1 MLSTER
7 LVRSDSDYYIYT
19 PGSLAT
25 NLFLYPSIVGHFTY
39 NPGYRLSRDSFD
51 SFLCIYV
58 KRGQGTIISNG
69 QRVEASQDQIVLL
82 DCYTPHAYEVTKT
95 WDTLWMHFDGPS
107 ARGYYD
113 AITQGKDFVLT
124 LNSTYRFEKYLNKI
138 YEAFRDSTPVNDAT
152 LNNWI
157 VNMMTE
163 LLVSRETSDK
173 GAVGSDIIEDIVSY
187 IMDHLS
193 EDITLEALA
202 RKASLSPF
210 YFSRLFKK
218 ETGFTPHDYILTTK
232 INHAKFLLLSSSM
245 SIKDICFQ
253 LGFNSESAFCTAFK
267 KKIGETPSEFRS
279 NHSTSF

>member
-1 MLSTER
+1 MRSQER
-7 LVRSDSDYYIYT
+7 YVRKDSDYYIHT
-19 PGSLAT
+19 PGSLAS

-39 NPGYRLSRDSFD
+39 EPGYRLSRDSFD

-58 KRGQGTIISNG
+58 KHGSGTIRSG
-69 QRVEASQDQIVLL
+69 GESYDVSKGQIVFL
-82 DCYTPHAYEVTKT
+82 DCYRPHAYEVSQT
-95 WDTLWMHFDGPS
+95 WDTMWMHFDGTN

-113 AITQGKDFVLT
+113 AITQGRNLVIT
-124 LNSTYRFEKYLNKI
+124 LGSTYRFEKYLNKI
-138 YEAFRDSTPVNDAT
+138 YEAFRDSAPVNDAT

-163 LLVSRETSDK
+163 LLVSRESSDK
-173 GAVGSDIIEDIVSY
+173 GAGGSEIIEDVVSY

-193 EDITLEALA
+193 EDMPLETLAG
-202 RKASLSPF
+202 KASLSPF

-232 INHAKFLLLSSSM
+232 INHAKFLLLTSSM

-253 LGFNSESAFCTAFK
+253 LGFSSESAFCTAFK
-267 KKIGETPSEFRS
+267 KKIGETPSEFRT
-279 NHSTSF
+279 NHTGL